1 MAARSYSKSR
11 PTTRTSR
18 FGTARTSA
26 SSSMSRASTSASR
39 RSWAPE
45 QSNSANALRLA
56 ALHGQGLIMS
66 PMFLVAEEIKTGRL
80 VAILEEFLRDEH
92 AINAIYPHRQHVPAK
107 VRSFIDLLIR
117 YFREHP
123 TWAAQEIDLHAEQV
137 ISTARRCATSR
148 AFSQASS

>member
-1 MAARSYSKSR
+1 
-11 PTTRTSR
+11 
-18 FGTARTSA
+18 
-26 SSSMSRASTSASR
+26 MSRASTSASR

-66 PMFLVAEEIKTGRL
+66 PMFLVAEEIKAGRL

-117 YFREHP
+117 SFASIQLGR
-123 TWAAQEIDLHAEQV
+123 
-137 ISTARRCATSR
+137 SR
-148 AFSQASS
+148 AKRRRSIGRRSYPRSK

>member
-1 MAARSYSKSR
+1 
-11 PTTRTSR
+11 
-18 FGTARTSA
+18 
-26 SSSMSRASTSASR
+26 MSRASTSASR

-66 PMFLVAEEIKTGRL
+66 PMFLVAEEIKAGRL
-80 VAILEEFLRDEH
+80 VAILKEFLRDEH

-123 TWAAQEIDLHAEQV
+123 TWAQPCKAQEIDRPPQLPAEQV
-137 ISTARRCATSR
+137 IDTARRCATSR
-148 AFSQASS
+148 IAFSQAGS